1 MFKKEDVMKVLLI
14 RHAKTIFNNK
24 GLFQGQYDCKL
35 SDEGI
40 ESTKEFKKNFNTYYD
55 FCYASPLER
64 ARITADIITGGKKII
79 YDSRLMEACLGE
91 YEKTKITEEKLNMY
105 VTGEKIPKGAE
116 TRDDVIKRV
125 KSFLNDLK
133 YNHKETDVILIVT
146 HGGVIRAI
154 KQMYNITDKEVKNL
168 EMIEVNI

>member
-1 MFKKEDVMKVLLI
+1 MKLLLI
-14 RHAKTIFNNK
+14 RHAQTTFNKK

-35 SDEGI
+35 SCEGI
-40 ESTKEFKKNFNTYYD
+40 ESTRKFKENFNTHYD
-55 FCYASPLER
+55 YCYASPLKR
-64 ARITADIITGGKKII
+64 ARTTADIIIDGKKVI
-79 YDSRLMEACLGE
+79 YDSRLMEACLGK

-105 VTGEKIPKGAE
+105 VTGKYIPEGAE

-133 YNHKETDVILIVT
+133 YNHKDTDVILIVT

-154 KQMYNITDKEVKNL
+154 KQIYNITDKEVKNL
-168 EMIEVNI
+168 ETIEVNI